1 MIVSHRHRSIF
12 FAVPR
17 TGAHAVR
24 AALQSFPAAIGL
36 GRTIATP
43 VRAVR

>member
-1 MIVSHRHRSIF
+1 MIVSHRHRFVF
-12 FAVPR
+12 FAAPR

-24 AALQSFPAAIGL
+24 AALQPFPAVIGL

-43 VRAVR
+43 ICAVR

>member
-1 MIVSHRHRSIF
+1 MIVSHRHRFVF

-17 TGAHAVR
+17 TGTHAVR
-24 AALQSFPAAIGL
+24 TALQPFPAAIGL

-43 VRAVR
+43 SCAVR